1 MDQERFEA
9 LVAAYGADPDRW
21 PEAERTEALAF
32 MDRDRTAAERLLFE
46 ARMIDAVLAAAP
58 GQSPNPAF
66 IDRVLASAPRPAPE
80 RAGAFAGWREALF
93 GRRVWLAGAGLAA
106 TCVLGALVG
115 AAAMSTAAA
124 DLGVDEVLGATLADE
139 EYGL

>member
-21 PEAERTEALAF
+21 PEAERAGALAF
-32 MDRDRTAAERLLFE
+32 MERDRAAAERLLFE
-46 ARMIDAVLAAAP
+46 ARMIDAVLAHAPSQAPEPAWVERLVAA
-58 GQSPNPAF
+58 
-66 IDRVLASAPRPAPE
+66 APRPA
-80 RAGAFAGWREALF
+80 RRRSASFSGWREALF
-93 GRRVWLAGAGLAA
+93 GGRVWLAGAGLAA
-106 TCVLGALVG
+106 SCVLGALVG

-124 DLGVDEVLGATLADE
+124 DLGAEDVLGAVLADE